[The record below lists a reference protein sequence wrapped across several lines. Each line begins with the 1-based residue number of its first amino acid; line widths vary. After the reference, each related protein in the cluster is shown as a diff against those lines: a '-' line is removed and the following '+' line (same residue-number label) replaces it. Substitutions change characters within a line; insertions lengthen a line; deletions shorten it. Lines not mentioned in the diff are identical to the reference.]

1 MGCSS
6 LAPDP
11 NCGKRLSRL
20 RIHADGARRSTREDQ
35 EHIDEGDRMYR
46 TILVGYDG
54 TEGGRDALA
63 LALTL
68 RAPEGVVIVAC
79 VHPTSGRAAD
89 QRLDTLLA
97 DAAAQTLAGARTQVH
112 DDWLEFRTTPGHSPA
127 HGLHVLSEEIA
138 ADLVIVGSSNRGED
152 GRVHAGSTGERLLNG
167 SPCPVAVAP
176 QGLAAEADTPRV
188 IGVAYDGSE
197 ESQAALTEATALA
210 IECDATL
217 RLIMAV
223 PPLELRWSAAAF
235 AGATS
240 DEIRQQRHEAFRQQL
255 AEAAESLPA
264 ETRAATTLV
273 AGRPSEV
280 IADEA
285 EKGVHV
291 LVMGSRSY
299 GPIRRVMVGSTA
311 IEIMRVAPCPV
322 IVIPRGAAASHDE
335 GAATDT
341 TAVA

>member
-1 MGCSS
+1 
-6 LAPDP
+6 
-11 NCGKRLSRL
+11 
-20 RIHADGARRSTREDQ
+20 
-35 EHIDEGDRMYR
+35 
-46 TILVGYDG
+46 
-54 TEGGRDALA
+54 
-63 LALTL
+63 
-68 RAPEGVVIVAC
+68 
-79 VHPTSGRAAD
+79 
-89 QRLDTLLA
+89 
-97 DAAAQTLAGARTQVH
+97 
-112 DDWLEFRTTPGHSPA
+112 
-127 HGLHVLSEEIA
+127 
-138 ADLVIVGSSNRGED
+138 
-152 GRVHAGSTGERLLNG
+152 
-167 SPCPVAVAP
+167 VAP
-176 QGLAAEADTPRV
+176 QGLAAEVDTPRV

-197 ESQAALTEATALA
+197 ESQAAVTEATALA
-210 IECDATL
+210 IDLEATL

-235 AGATS
+235 AGATG

-285 EKGVHV
+285 GKGVHV

-311 IEIMRVAPCPV
+311 IEIMRIAPCPV

>member
-1 MGCSS
+1 
-6 LAPDP
+6 
-11 NCGKRLSRL
+11 
-20 RIHADGARRSTREDQ
+20 
-35 EHIDEGDRMYR
+35 
-46 TILVGYDG
+46 
-54 TEGGRDALA
+54 
-63 LALTL
+63 
-68 RAPEGVVIVAC
+68 VAC

-89 QRLDTLLA
+89 KRLDTLLA
-97 DAAAQTLAGARTQVH
+97 EAAAQTLAGARTQVH
-112 DDWLEFRTTPGHSPA
+112 DDWLEFRTAPGHSPA

-138 ADLVIVGSSNRGED
+138 ADLVIVGSSNRGRD
-152 GRVHAGSTGERLLNG
+152 GRVHASSTGERLLNG

-197 ESQAALTEATALA
+197 ESQAALAEATALA

-223 PPLELRWSAAAF
+223 SPLELGWSAAAF
-235 AGATS
+235 AGATGE
-240 DEIRQQRHEAFRQQL
+240 EIRQQRHEGFRLQL

-291 LVMGSRSY
+291 LFMGSRSY

-322 IVIPRGAAASHDE
+322 IVIPRGAAPSHG
-335 GAATDT
+335 GAAAAEIT
-341 TAVA
+341 TAA